1 MIGRILE
8 YDKKIHEGVISGED
22 GNRYIFNS
30 NDWKNEL
37 NPYNNQKVDFLIEEE
52 YAKEVYLVEE
62 EDLDDKNN
70 FLPIISV
77 ALSLLGIWFILCI
90 FVSFGTLFVAKHNI
104 KKNPKKYSGNDLT
117 NIALALNIIVLS
129 IYTIYILMIIGGSAV
144 FLVR

>member
-8 YDKKIHEGVISGED
+8 YDKKIQEGIISGED

-37 NPYNNQKVDFLIEEE
+37 RPYKNQKVDFLTEEE

-62 EDLDDKNN
+62 EDLDNKNN

-77 ALSLLGIWFILCI
+77 ILSVVGIWFVPCI
-90 FVSFGTLFVAKHNI
+90 FVSFVTLFIAKYNI
-104 KKNPKKYSGNDLT
+104 KKNPKKYSGNGLT
-117 NIALALNIIVLS
+117 NIALTINIIILSFYALS
-129 IYTIYILMIIGGSAV
+129 IIGIFSILLIS
-144 FLVR
+144 

>member
-8 YDKKIHEGVISGED
+8 YNKKMQEGVISGED

-37 NPYNNQKVDFLIEEE
+37 RPYKNQKVDFLTEEE

-62 EDLDDKNN
+62 EDLDNKND
-70 FLPIISV
+70 FLPIVSV
-77 ALSLLGIWFILCI
+77 ILSVLGIWFILCVFI
-90 FVSFGTLFVAKHNI
+90 SLVTLFIAKYNI
-104 KKNPKKYSGNDLT
+104 KKNPKKYSGNGLT

-129 IYTIYILMIIGGSAV
+129 VYALVIIGFFYSV
-144 FLVR
+144 SLLR

>member
-8 YDKKIHEGVISGED
+8 YDKKMQEGVISGED
-22 GNRYIFNS
+22 GNRYTFNS
-30 NDWKNEL
+30 DDWKNEL
-37 NPYNNQKVDFLIEEE
+37 SPYKNQKVDFLIEEGH
-52 YAKEVYLVEE
+52 AKEVYLVE

-77 ALSLLGIWFILCI
+77 VLSLLGIWFILCI

>member
-8 YDKKIHEGVISGED
+8 YDKKIQEGIISGED

-37 NPYNNQKVDFLIEEE
+37 PPYKNQKVDFLTEEE

-62 EDLDDKNN
+62 EDSDNKNN

-77 ALSLLGIWFILCI
+77 VLSLLGIWFILCI

-104 KKNPKKYSGNDLT
+104 KKNPKKYSGNGLT
-117 NIALALNIIVLS
+117 NIALAMNIIILSVYVLA
-129 IYTIYILMIIGGSAV
+129 IIGFFSIL
-144 FLVR
+144 FIK